1 MIIDK
6 TLVFC
11 SGQALSGGDAASDI
25 IDLTK
30 GGDALSD
37 ELVIMAKVTD
47 AGAGGTSIVIKVQ
60 TDSSNAFSS
69 PIDLFVSPTYLTAV
83 LTANKKLFAVRMPR
97 GAKRYLRAYIDVTG
111 TFTAGK
117 IDMFMVQGDSYSWQ
131 DI

>member
-1 MIIDK
+1 M
-6 TLVFC
+6 
-11 SGQALSGGDAASDI
+11 
-25 IDLTK
+25 
-30 GGDALSD
+30 
-37 ELVIMAKVTD
+37 
-47 AGAGGTSIVIKVQ
+47 IKVQ